1 MKLAILTSVVVIFS
15 AGVALAGANNMTSGR
30 PSAVLND
37 TQCQA
42 IWTMA
47 IAKWGNY
54 LQGPGGALHRQL
66 HNG

>member
-15 AGVALAGANNMTSGR
+15 TGIALAGANNMTSGR

-42 IWTMA
+42 VWTMA
-47 IAKWGNY
+47 SSDWRTLSKDQAVC
-54 LQGPGGALHRQL
+54 PTRQL